1 MQICN
6 IISNYVPI
14 SISDELQIHDFIPI
28 FAFSKTRNEIAVNM
42 VWSFGEKQAHSKQD
56 LLSLPYTYQAS
67 KARKIYHQLLSA
79 GFKEDFHSLSKI
91 KIVDFFLK
99 ELPRFRTLG
108 QVQLDESLEKLLVE
122 DPAVIDIFD
131 DEGFLSIQFD
141 FSMISEDEVEKAI
154 QALWNQES
162 HYQTKQGKVL
172 VFDDESLKVA
182 QSLQDLRAKFSD
194 GKIKMHKSRAYSLS
208 ETFKDNEHVNFSRDF
223 KKMAY
228 DLTHPEEFD
237 IKPHEVKAKL
247 RSYQKEGVKW
257 LSMLDHYHFGGILA
271 DDM

>member
-1 MQICN
+1 
-6 IISNYVPI
+6 
-14 SISDELQIHDFIPI
+14 
-28 FAFSKTRNEIAVNM
+28 
-42 VWSFGEKQAHSKQD
+42 
-56 LLSLPYTYQAS
+56 
-67 KARKIYHQLLSA
+67 RKIYHQLLSA
-79 GFKEDFHSLSKI
+79 GFKEKFHSLSKI

-131 DEGFLSIQFD
+131 DESFLSVQFD

-182 QSLQDLRAKFSD
+182 QS
-194 GKIKMHKSRAYSLS
+194 
-208 ETFKDNEHVNFSRDF
+208 
-223 KKMAY
+223 
-228 DLTHPEEFD
+228 
-237 IKPHEVKAKL
+237 
-247 RSYQKEGVKW
+247 
-257 LSMLDHYHFGGILA
+257 
-271 DDM
+271 